1 MDTKVKIVLD
11 GKRTKI
17 FRVTGNL
24 NRPNTKMIMTS
35 ITPHI
40 ETRINVI
47 YSCKSV
53 IYCGNGEIKDY
64 SKTLNSVPGMFAS
77 LKEIQEYVEVC
88 EEMRLDLD
96 NEAVWSKVYL
106 ATTRTTEVRGNYEGK
121 VVFKHVQVRLVASN
135 EPLMGCRQLP
145 DWLRKKCSIYALD
158 NLDDNLCVWRYLAIY
173 KRHAH
178 GETNQVSKRN
188 CKVALNL
195 AREYYGDKI

>member
-40 ETRINVI
+40 ETRVNVI

-64 SKTLNSVPGMFAS
+64 SKTLNSVPGMFAR

-88 EEMRLDLD
+88 EQIRLDLD
-96 NEAVWSKVYL
+96 NEAVWPKVYL
-106 ATTRTTEVRGNYEGK
+106 PTTRTTRYQVIMKARLFLSM
-121 VVFKHVQVRLVASN
+121 FK
-135 EPLMGCRQLP
+135 
-145 DWLRKKCSIYALD
+145 
-158 NLDDNLCVWRYLAIY
+158 
-173 KRHAH
+173 
-178 GETNQVSKRN
+178 
-188 CKVALNL
+188 
-195 AREYYGDKI
+195 

>member
-1 MDTKVKIVLD
+1 MHD

-40 ETRINVI
+40 ETRVNVI

-53 IYCGNGEIKDY
+53 TYCGNGEIKDY
-64 SKTLNSVPGMFAS
+64 IKTLNSVPGMFAS

-88 EEMRLDLD
+88 EQIRLDLD

-121 VVFKHVQVRLVASN
+121 VVFKHVQVKLVASN
-135 EPLMGCRQLP
+135 EPLMGCR
-145 DWLRKKCSIYALD
+145 
-158 NLDDNLCVWRYLAIY
+158 
-173 KRHAH
+173 
-178 GETNQVSKRN
+178 
-188 CKVALNL
+188 
-195 AREYYGDKI
+195 